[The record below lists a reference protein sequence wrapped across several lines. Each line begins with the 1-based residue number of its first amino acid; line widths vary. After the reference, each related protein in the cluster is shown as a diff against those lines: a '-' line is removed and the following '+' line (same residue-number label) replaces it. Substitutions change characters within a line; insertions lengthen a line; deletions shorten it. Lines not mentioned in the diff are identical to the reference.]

1 MTEPAAVE
9 IAADIAAGKVTAL
22 AVTEACL
29 ARIAVD
35 EPRIGAF
42 AHLDPDHARTQ
53 ARARDE
59 RKRAGAMLGP
69 LHGVPVAVKDIV
81 DTTDFPTEQ
90 GSVLHA
96 GRRPLHDAAIVT
108 RLRAAG
114 AVLLGKTVTTEF
126 ACFTPGRTRNPH
138 DPQRTPGGSSS
149 GSAAAVAAAMAPLA
163 IGSQTN
169 GSVIRPA
176 SFCGVVGFKPS
187 YGLIPRTGVLT
198 TSVTLD
204 HVGVLARSVADAAFL
219 ADALAGYDEGDPAA
233 RAGPAPALRQVALT
247 PPPVRPRLAF
257 VRGPTWDEAEPA
269 TAAAFAEL
277 AELLGGAMV
286 EVALPAPFADAVAV
300 HRTIWTSE
308 LAFHL
313 APEYAHGRAQLS
325 DRLCQLIEAGLA
337 TPAPAYQKALA
348 TRRAYQA
355 ALDALFQEFD
365 AIVTP
370 AAPGEAPLGLGAT
383 GSPAFCTLW
392 SLVGTPAVSL
402 PILRGPAGLPVGVQL
417 VGAMGDD
424 ARLLRTARWLV
435 GQTAATTEEASR

>member
-1 MTEPAAVE
+1 
-9 IAADIAAGKVTAL
+9 
-22 AVTEACL
+22 
-29 ARIAVD
+29 
-35 EPRIGAF
+35 
-42 AHLDPDHARTQ
+42 
-53 ARARDE
+53 
-59 RKRAGAMLGP
+59 
-69 LHGVPVAVKDIV
+69 
-81 DTTDFPTEQ
+81 
-90 GSVLHA
+90 
-96 GRRPLHDAAIVT
+96 
-108 RLRAAG
+108 
-114 AVLLGKTVTTEF
+114 
-126 ACFTPGRTRNPH
+126 
-138 DPQRTPGGSSS
+138 
-149 GSAAAVAAAMAPLA
+149 MAPLA

-198 TSVTLD
+198 TSATLD
-204 HVGVLARSVADAAFL
+204 HVGVFARSVEDAAFL
-219 ADALAGYDEGDPAA
+219 ADALAGYDEGDPAT
-233 RAGPAPALRQVALT
+233 RAVPAPALRQVALT

-277 AELLGGAMV
+277 AELLGAAMV

-402 PILRGPAGLPVGVQL
+402 PILQGPAGLPVGVQL